1 MAGLD
6 TRGFSDGFLRGFE
19 VMDRHQARKDQQQR
33 ADQQD
38 RRAEER
44 FQWQKDQ
51 AETAGKEREEAK
63 DLQTIQFTLGKIA
76 QGMDVSEDELAVL
89 QKYPRFHAAFD
100 PASDAALAQAQAVMD
115 PSNPA
120 SLNQPES
127 IEALNQLFAADINKG
142 GGGRKRIVAA
152 VPGPDGES
160 LNFELEVVG
169 EDGQAYRAPMTQG
182 REPGGDDDI
191 VMNVPVGRLIEATQG
206 IGALRKAFSTPQAQ
220 EQASRLLQVLR
231 GEPSESWEQVEGPD
245 GSVFQRN
252 ARTGEM
258 RSLLGRRPRSSGSSY
273 YNRPTATQRDLQFL
287 VDNGVAPDLKTAW
300 EMFKNRGDDG
310 YERGQDEIQY
320 IEGRLE
326 EISDIMGDR
335 VALSQMSD
343 ADRDSLLQEQ
353 QQLRARRDN
362 VASSLFGSSS
372 SSAPQG
378 SPQPSG
384 SGQESPQAASE
395 ESPATADDILSKFL

>member
-33 ADQQD
+33 ADQQE

-51 AETAGKEREEAK
+51 AEAAGKEREEAK

-115 PSNPA
+115 PSDPA

-152 VPGPDGES
+152 IPGPDGES

-206 IGALRKAFSTPQAQ
+206 IGALPQGLLHAPGPGSGK
-220 EQASRLLQVLR
+220 QASA
-231 GEPSESWEQVEGPD
+231 GA
-245 GSVFQRN
+245 
-252 ARTGEM
+252 ARRTERILGA
-258 RSLLGRRPRSSGSSY
+258 GRRAGRIHLP
-273 YNRPTATQRDLQFL
+273 AQH
-287 VDNGVAPDLKTAW
+287 
-300 EMFKNRGDDG
+300 
-310 YERGQDEIQY
+310 QD
-320 IEGRLE
+320 
-326 EISDIMGDR
+326 
-335 VALSQMSD
+335 
-343 ADRDSLLQEQ
+343 
-353 QQLRARRDN
+353 RRDAQP
-362 VASSLFGSSS
+362 VGPPSS
-372 SSAPQG
+372 Q
-378 SPQPSG
+378 
-384 SGQESPQAASE
+384 
-395 ESPATADDILSKFL
+395 